1 MAQIIKHKRGS
12 LEKLS
17 SVTGSLQKGELV
29 IATGSVK
36 LGNVTNGEALVFAAY
51 ESGAISATNRIL
63 RGDVAPIFSAS
74 TYNGMLDG
82 VPFYASASNTLFL
95 LGSDTNEAIDLSGN
109 ISDFSSSVSAS
120 IANLSSSIQS
130 VTGDF
135 SSSVATSFSASAFTV
150 SQLSASVASD
160 LNSLSG
166 SLTSSIGETQTSIT
180 NLSSSVNN
188 ISGAFAT
195 STSASNASIA
205 SLSASVA
212 SVTGD
217 FSSSVATS
225 FSASA
230 ASQTALSGAV
240 ATTISNLSSS
250 LATTDSASKAEYTSF
265 SASAATQFNSFSSS
279 QLALNATYATT
290 GSNIFFGTQTITGSL
305 YITNDLVVQGSS
317 SLQNITA
324 SAVSIGTNTV
334 ILNTATPAV
343 RFGGI
348 SVADSGS
355 GAGASGSLFW
365 DSLNN
370 HWIYQH
376 PSGGAESG
384 MSARLISGPKNSG
397 SLGEEAGL
405 TTGKIVVA
413 VGDDHIGDSIME
425 QSSSTIIVSGDLDVT
440 GEISSSTIAG
450 IGNVTL
456 YSQSVDSRVATLETS
471 LGGGGSVGT
480 RVANLETI
488 SASYLTFTQ
497 SYYSDSASFD
507 TRISDVVGD
516 LDTISGSVYTQ
527 FSASNASQLALSTS
541 VDSRLDAE
549 EFKSTTFATTGSNT
563 FIGTQTISG
572 SVNVSGSTNF
582 NGAVAVNDSN
592 MNLTNSSS
600 LNLTSGSSLFVNGP
614 GTISGSITGIG
625 NVTLFSQSVDSRF
638 SASAAS
644 QTALSGALYTTI
656 DTLSSSVDTRLDTL
670 ETSLGGGGSIGTRV
684 GNLETISASYL
695 AFTQSYYSDSA
706 SFATAISASDAEY
719 TSFSASAATAIS
731 ASNASQLALSTS
743 VDSRLDAEEF
753 KSTTFATTGS
763 NSFTGSQGILG
774 DVTVSGSVYIQ
785 FGQDL
790 VTNHIS
796 GNQGR
801 IELGNSDNN
810 INIVADNEL
819 RLTATGSGVHVHNT
833 NFSVSPDGLNNNVLV
848 VSASI
853 TTVTN
858 EFSASNISG
867 VGNIGAFSQSVD
879 SRFSA
884 SAYSV
889 SQLSASVASVTGDFS
904 SSVATS
910 FSASKAE
917 YTSFSA
923 SAASDLNSVSGAF
936 ATSTSAS
943 NAAIAALSASVAS
956 TTGDF
961 SSSIATQFSAS
972 VASVVAL
979 SSSVSSDITN
989 LSSSL
994 VTSISASNANEAAW
1008 SASIASRATRLEA
1021 SQSAF
1026 DTAFE
1031 LTGSSVTI
1039 LGDLRVIG
1047 TQSVVNST
1055 TIDLGDNILSLNG
1068 TAGAFGGLIVKDPT
1082 APSTFSGSLL
1092 WDTTNDYWIAGKSGS
1107 EAKVLLAVGD
1117 SVVSSSSQITLS
1129 STTGF
1134 SSFDTAISTSFSAG
1148 AYNVSSLSASVASVT
1163 GDFSSS
1169 VATSFSASAFTVSQL
1184 SSSVA
1189 TSFSASAFTAT
1200 VNSASAASDLNS
1212 VSGAFATSISA
1223 SNFTIVDNSS
1233 SFATSLSASNAS
1245 ISSLSASVAS
1255 VTGDFSSS
1263 VATSFSASA
1272 ASLTALSASIYLT
1285 DATQS
1290 TDITNNSSSFATSIS
1305 ASNFRITILETTI
1318 DGGSY

>member
-36 LGNVTNGEALVFAAY
+36 LGNVTNGQALVFAAY
-51 ESGAISATNRIL
+51 ESGAVSATNRIL

-95 LGSDTNEAIDLSGN
+95 LGSDENEAIDLSGN

-120 IANLSSSIQS
+120 ISNLSSSIQS

-135 SSSVATSFSASAFTV
+135 SSSVATSFSASAFNLNE
-150 SQLSASVASD
+150 LSASVASD

-180 NLSSSVNN
+180 NLSSSVSN

-195 STSASNASIA
+195 STSASNTAITSLSASVASVTGDFSSSVATSFSASNASIA

-225 FSASA
+225 FSASTFTV
-230 ASQTALSGAV
+230 SELSKSIALTDNAQSDRLNTLESSTGSYAL
-240 ATTISNLSSS
+240 LS
-250 LATTDSASKAEYTSF
+250 
-265 SASAATQFNSFSSS
+265 
-279 QLALNATYATT
+279 
-290 GSNIFFGTQTITGSL
+290 GSNIFYGNQVITGSVFVSANL
-305 YITNDLVVQGSS
+305 IVQGSS

-324 SAVSIGTNTV
+324 SAVSIGTNTI
-334 ILNTATPAV
+334 ILNTDTPAV
-343 RFGGI
+343 RYAGI
-348 SVADSGS
+348 SVFDSGS
-355 GAGASGSLFW
+355 TNVTASLFY
-365 DSLNN
+365 D
-370 HWIYQH
+370 
-376 PSGGAESG
+376 
-384 MSARLISGPKNSG
+384 
-397 SLGEEAGL
+397 GL
-405 TTGKIVVA
+405 TNNWKFEHNDTGTNDASIVLFGPLGTGIDNAPTLTGNFVTK
-413 VGDDHIGDSIME
+413 VENNGHGHHLTTSSIE
-425 QSSSTIIVSGDLDVT
+425 DTGTKVTIYNPLDVT
-440 GEISSSTIAG
+440 GAISSSTIVG

-456 YSQSVDSRVATLETS
+456 YSQSVDSRVASLESSVGAGGAIGTRVSNLETISSSYLAFTQSYYSDSSSFDTRISASKAEYTSFSASAASGLSSVSGAFATSTSASNYQITELSASVASVGGTFSSSVATDFSASKFEYTLFSASAASDLNSVSGAFATSTSASKAEYTLFSASAASNLSSVSGAFATSISASDARELALSTSVDSRLDTLEAS
-471 LGGGGSVGT
+471 LGGGGEIGT

-488 SASYLTFTQ
+488 SASYLSFTQ

-527 FSASNASQLALSTS
+527 F
-541 VDSRLDAE
+541 
-549 EFKSTTFATTGSNT
+549 
-563 FIGTQTISG
+563 
-572 SVNVSGSTNF
+572 
-582 NGAVAVNDSN
+582 
-592 MNLTNSSS
+592 
-600 LNLTSGSSLFVNGP
+600 
-614 GTISGSITGIG
+614 
-625 NVTLFSQSVDSRF
+625 
-638 SASAAS
+638 
-644 QTALSGALYTTI
+644 
-656 DTLSSSVDTRLDTL
+656 
-670 ETSLGGGGSIGTRV
+670 
-684 GNLETISASYL
+684 
-695 AFTQSYYSDSA
+695 
-706 SFATAISASDAEY
+706 
-719 TSFSASAATAIS
+719 S

-796 GNQGR
+796 GNQGA
-801 IELGNSDNN
+801 IELGNTDNN
-810 INIVADNEL
+810 INIIAQNEL
-819 RLTATGSGVHVHNT
+819 RLTATGSGVHVHSAP
-833 NFSVSPDGLNNNVLV
+833 FSVSPDGINNNVLV

-884 SAYSV
+884 SAYTV

-910 FSASKAE
+910 
-917 YTSFSA
+917 
-923 SAASDLNSVSGAF
+923 
-936 ATSTSAS
+936 
-943 NAAIAALSASVAS
+943 
-956 TTGDF
+956 
-961 SSSIATQFSAS
+961 
-972 VASVVAL
+972 
-979 SSSVSSDITN
+979 
-989 LSSSL
+989 
-994 VTSISASNANEAAW
+994 ISASNANEAAW
-1008 SASIASRATRLEA
+1008 SASIASRTTRLEA

-1068 TAGAFGGLIVKDPT
+1068 TGGAFGGLIVKDPT

-1107 EAKVLLAVGD
+1107 EAKVLLAIGD
-1117 SVVSSSSQITLS
+1117 NVVSSSEQITLS

-1134 SSFDTAISTSFSAG
+1134 TSFDTAISTSFSAS

-1184 SSSVA
+1184 SSSV
-1189 TSFSASAFTAT
+1189 
-1200 VNSASAASDLNS
+1200 V
-1212 VSGAFATSISA
+1212 
-1223 SNFTIVDNSS
+1223 
-1233 SFATSLSASNAS
+1233 
-1245 ISSLSASVAS
+1245 
-1255 VTGDFSSS
+1255 
-1263 VATSFSASA
+1263 TSFSASA

-1285 DATQS
+1285 DVTQS

-1305 ASNFRITILETTI
+1305 ASNFRITTLETTI